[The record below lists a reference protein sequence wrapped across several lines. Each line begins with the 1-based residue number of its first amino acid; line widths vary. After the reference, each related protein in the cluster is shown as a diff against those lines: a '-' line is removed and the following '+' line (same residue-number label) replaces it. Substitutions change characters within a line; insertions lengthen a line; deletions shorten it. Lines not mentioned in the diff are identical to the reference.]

1 MKMIAPSIA
10 KNFKYYFLGALFLGV
25 VFVWYAVLAETRNGL
40 KVVFL
45 DVGQGDAIFIEAP
58 NGNQVL
64 IDGGPNKAVLRELAK
79 QMPFYDRSLDGI
91 IVTHPHLD
99 HYGGFADVINNYK
112 INFEMDSGNDNPESK
127 GFDIYIKKLEEEKAK
142 RIFAK
147 RGMMVNLDKGIYLDI
162 LLPVINKEGLSAH
175 DEMVVIRLVYG
186 NNSFL
191 LTGDMEDNLENFLLS
206 LGDNLKSDVLKVGH
220 HGSLTSTS
228 ESFLG
233 WVKPSLAIISVG
245 KNNKYGHPK
254 KEILDRLAKFEIP
267 TLRTDEKG
275 TIVIKSDGE
284 KFVVK

>member
-1 MKMIAPSIA
+1 MSSIA
-10 KNFKYYFLGALFLGV
+10 KNFKFYFLGALFLGAI
-25 VFVWYAVLAETRNGL
+25 FVWYAVLAETRSGL
-40 KVVFL
+40 KVAFL

-58 NGNQVL
+58 NGNQLL

-79 QMPFYDRSLDGI
+79 QMPFYDHSIDGI
-91 IVTHPHLD
+91 ILTHPHLD
-99 HYGGFADVINNYK
+99 HYGGFIDVLDSYQ
-112 INFEMDSGNDNPESK
+112 INFEMDSGNNNPESK
-127 GFDIYIKKLEEEKAK
+127 GFDVYVKKLEEEKAK

-147 RGMMVNLDKGIYLDI
+147 RGMRVNLDKEIYLDI
-162 LLPVINKEGLSAH
+162 LLPVINKEGMSAH
-175 DEMVVIRLVYG
+175 DEMVVARLVYG

-191 LTGDMEDNLENFLLS
+191 LTGDMEDNFENFLLS
-206 LGDNLKSDVLKVGH
+206 FGDSLKSDVLKIGH

-254 KEILDRLAKFEIP
+254 KEIMERLAKFEIS

-275 TIVIKSDGE
+275 VIVLKSDGE
-284 KFVVK
+284 KIVVK